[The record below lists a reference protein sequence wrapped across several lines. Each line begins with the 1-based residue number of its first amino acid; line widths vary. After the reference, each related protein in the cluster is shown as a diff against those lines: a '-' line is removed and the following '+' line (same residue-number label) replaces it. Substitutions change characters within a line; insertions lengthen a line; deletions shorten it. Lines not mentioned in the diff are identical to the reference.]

1 MKKTISLIVVFVICI
16 MSLVS
21 CSKADDYVPAGY
33 KKASNKNADYDLF
46 VPAGWTVDISTGVTT
61 AYATDKSNI
70 SFVGFE
76 LDDTMIRFDPVT
88 PDDEDEPSDDGE
100 ELDIKTV
107 DDYWKYY
114 ESTFSS
120 TFSDM
125 EYLINGEN
133 MLLSGIEAKKYAYK
147 ATVTEIEYVF
157 LQVVALKNKTVYVF
171 TYTAKE
177 NLYESHLT
185 EVEEMLGYLSIK

>member
-133 MLLSGIEAKKYAYK
+133 MLISGIEAKKYAYK

-177 NLYESHLT
+177 SLYESHLE

>member
-33 KKASNKNADYDLF
+33 KKASNENADYDLF

-88 PDDEDEPSDDGE
+88 PDDEDETSDDGE

-125 EYLINGEN
+125 EYLTRLVAAEV
-133 MLLSGIEAKKYAYK
+133 AKY
-147 ATVTEIEYVF
+147 
-157 LQVVALKNKTVYVF
+157 LNK
-171 TYTAKE
+171 
-177 NLYESHLT
+177 
-185 EVEEMLGYLSIK
+185 

>member
-177 NLYESHLT
+177 SLYESHLT